1 MTKLKPI
8 LFSTEMVQAILEG
21 RKTMTR
27 RVIKPQPKE
36 GYTPRLFKGNDQLL
50 HLESRKSRT
59 ELEYIEWNVIQKGT
73 ILWVRE
79 TYSPGNIENGS
90 NTGWQYKADNK
101 GQNILW
107 KASLFMPKEAARIFL
122 KVTNIRVE
130 RLHDIS
136 EEDAIAEGVEK
147 IADYGNTGYKLYTEP
162 DAAYSDIDA
171 LDSFESLWTAIKG
184 EDSWKENP
192 YVWVIEFERVAKPEI
207 E

>member
-8 LFSTEMVQAILEG
+8 LFSTEMVQAILED

-36 GYTPRLFKGNDQLL
+36 IGNDKLL
-50 HLESRKSRT
+50 FEDRERT
-59 ELEYIEWNVIQKGT
+59 KVSFLNECKYQIND
-73 ILWVRE
+73 ILWVKE
-79 TYSPGNIENGS
+79 TYFDSTNHKDAILFKDSEKFI
-90 NTGWQYKADNK
+90 YKADGTFIGCHK
-101 GQNILW
+101 W
-107 KASLFMPKEAARIFL
+107 KSSLFMPKEAARIFL

-192 YVWVIEFERVAKPEI
+192 YVWVIEFERVAKPENI
-207 E
+207 

>member
-21 RKTMTR
+21 RKKMTR

-36 GYTPRLFKGNDQLL
+36 IGNDKLLFKDRERTKVSFLNECKYQIND
-50 HLESRKSRT
+50 
-59 ELEYIEWNVIQKGT
+59 

-79 TYSPGNIENGS
+79 TYSPGHIENGS

-101 GQNILW
+101 GQNIKW
-107 KASLFMPKEAARIFL
+107 KPSIFMPKEAARIFL
-122 KVTNIRVE
+122 KVKNIRLE
-130 RLHDIS
+130 RLQDIS
-136 EEDAIAEGVEK
+136 EEDAIAEGIIK

-171 LDSFESLWTAIKG
+171 LESFESLWNSING

-192 YVWVIEFERVAKPEI
+192 YVWVIEFERIAKPEI
-207 E
+207 Y